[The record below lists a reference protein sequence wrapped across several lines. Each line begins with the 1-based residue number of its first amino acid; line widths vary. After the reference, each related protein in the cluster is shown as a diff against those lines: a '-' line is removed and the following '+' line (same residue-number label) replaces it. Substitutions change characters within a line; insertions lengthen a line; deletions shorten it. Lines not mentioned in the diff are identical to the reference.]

1 MLVPVTLLSS
11 ALNSKMSPLFAIN
24 LSPKVKTFGL
34 VVLSA
39 LFFGCTPQK
48 EIPIYFSVPEWTL
61 TNQEGTPFSSTEL
74 RGQVYVA
81 NFIFSSCPSVC
92 PKMLKDS
99 EKIQQELSAITNVRM
114 LTFTVDP
121 KHDTPQVLKKLSHQ
135 YNAKVGFWSFLTD
148 PDEAK
153 LFTLYKEGFKVNVSE
168 AQPSKD
174 LYDIAHSEKMVLV
187 DQKGQIRG
195 YYAYDKTEELI
206 EDVKNL
212 AKDGQ

>member
-1 MLVPVTLLSS
+1 MTLLSS
-11 ALNSKMSPLFAIN
+11 VLNSKMFPFFVIN

-34 VVLSA
+34 LVLSA
-39 LFFGCTPQK
+39 LFWGCTPQK
-48 EIPIYFSVPEWTL
+48 DIPVYFSVPEWTL

-74 RGQVYVA
+74 RGQLYIA
-81 NFIFSSCPSVC
+81 NFIFSRCPSVC

-99 EKIQQELSAITNVRM
+99 EKLQQDLAKLSNVKM

-121 KHDTPQVLKKLSHQ
+121 KHDTPQVLKKLSEQ
-135 YNAKVGFWSFLTD
+135 YNAKVGFWTFLTD
-148 PDEAK
+148 PDEVK

-187 DQKGQIRG
+187 DQRGQIRG
-195 YYAYDKTEELI
+195 YYGYDKSEELI
-206 EDVKNL
+206 EDARIL

>member
-1 MLVPVTLLSS
+1 MQVLATLLSS
-11 ALNSKMSPLFAIN
+11 ALNSKMSLIFAIN
-24 LSPKVKTFGL
+24 FRPKVYTFGL
-34 VVLSA
+34 FILGA
-39 LFFGCTPQK
+39 LFLGCTPQK
-48 EIPIYFSVPEWTL
+48 EIPVYFAVPEWTL

-74 RGQVYVA
+74 RGQVYIA
-81 NFIFSSCPSVC
+81 NFIFSRCPSVC

-99 EKIQQELSAITNVRM
+99 EKLQQDLSKLTNVKM

-121 KHDTPQVLKKLSHQ
+121 KHDTPQVLKKLSEQ

-148 PDEAK
+148 PDEVK

-187 DQKGQIRG
+187 DQRGQIRG
-195 YYAYDKTEELI
+195 YYGYDKSEELI
-206 EDVKNL
+206 EDAQILSKE
-212 AKDGQ
+212 

>member
-1 MLVPVTLLSS
+1 
-11 ALNSKMSPLFAIN
+11 MSHHSFIN
-24 LSPKVKTFGL
+24 VSPKAHAFGL
-34 VVLSA
+34 FILSV
-39 LFFGCTPQK
+39 LFFGCSPKK
-48 EIPIYFSVPEWTL
+48 EIPVYFSVPEWSL
-61 TNQEGTPFSSTEL
+61 TNQEASPFGSTEL
-74 RGQVYVA
+74 KGQVYVA
-81 NFIFSSCPSVC
+81 NFIFSRCPSVC

-99 EKIQQELSAITNVRM
+99 QKIQQNLMGIPNVKM

-121 KHDTPQVLKKLSHQ
+121 KHDTPQVLKQLSEQ
-135 YNAKVGFWSFLTD
+135 YSAKSGFWTFLTD

-195 YYAYDKTEELI
+195 YYPYDKTQELI
-206 EDVKNL
+206 EDVKIL
-212 AKDGQ
+212 AKDEP